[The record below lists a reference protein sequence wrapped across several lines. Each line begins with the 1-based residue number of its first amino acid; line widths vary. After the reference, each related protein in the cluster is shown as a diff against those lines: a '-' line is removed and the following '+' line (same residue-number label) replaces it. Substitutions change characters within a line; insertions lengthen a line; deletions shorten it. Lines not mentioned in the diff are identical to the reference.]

1 MFKFKYFYDFHIFKI
16 FSFVLKN
23 LFNATLIQNKH
34 IFKKIIIVVAN
45 LTVNEFTHR
54 RFYSLLDD
62 LMDKR
67 KRNIDSDDLLNEL
80 IDNYQQNNWDHDVLS
95 GG

>member
-23 LFNATLIQNKH
+23 LLNATLIQNKH